1 MTKIIKIHP
10 DNPHERAI
18 DQVVE
23 VLEKGGLIIYP
34 NDTVYALGCDSKN
47 PKAIK
52 KLAQLK
58 GIKPDKQMFSII
70 CNDLSHLSEFTK
82 PIDNTTFRM
91 LKRAIP
97 GPFTFILGAN
107 KRLPQGFKGR
117 DTIGLRVPDHKVPI
131 EICKKLNSPLTST
144 SIHLEGEDDSY
155 MTDPEMI
162 KEKFEGKVDLIIDS
176 GIGGNQVSTIVELL
190 DGEPEVL
197 RQGIGDLNAVI

>member
-58 GIKPDKQMFSII
+58 GVKPDKAMFSII
-70 CNDLSHLSEFTK
+70 CNDLSHLSEFTR

-97 GPFTFILGAN
+97 GPFTFILNAN
-107 KRLPQGFKGR
+107 NKLPQGFKGR

-131 EICKKLNSPLTST
+131 AIAEKLGSPLTST
-144 SIHLEGEDDSY
+144 SIHIEGEKNEY

-162 KEKFEGKVDLIIDS
+162 KDKFEGKVDLIIDS
-176 GIGGNQVSTIVELL
+176 GAGGNQVSTIVNLTGE
-190 DGEPEVL
+190 EPEIL
-197 RQGIGDLNAVI
+197 RQGIGELESVL